1 MSTPLRAARELRHL
15 TQVQLAEAA
24 GCSQSIISRLESG
37 AAMPRTDVAIRIAR
51 VLETSVEAL
60 FEARDDAPEVA
71 A

>member
-37 AAMPRTDVAIRIAR
+37 TAVPRADVAIRIAR
-51 VLETSVEAL
+51 VLATSVEAL
-60 FEARDDAPEVA
+60 FEAPEAPKVA